1 MKVKN
6 RKYLRNVLKILKPL
20 TKLPLKELIKIVPL
34 LSDDC
39 IHKVCESCH
48 NLLMNTYSLDKNKLA
63 KVKSILYSS
72 RNSIRQIA
80 KPSTSLLS
88 KRKILSNQT
97 GKGIFT
103 VLASVIIPAI
113 IAAISRK

>member
-1 MKVKN
+1 MKTKN
-6 RKYLRNVLKILKPL
+6 TKYLKKVLVILKPL
-20 TKLPLKELIKIVPL
+20 TKLPLEQLIKIVPL

-48 NLLMNTYSLDKNKLA
+48 NLLLNTYRLNKNKLK
-63 KVKSILYSS
+63 KVKSILYKSK
-72 RNSIRQIA
+72 NSIRQIA

-97 GKGIFT
+97 GRGIFT

-113 IAAISRK
+113 IAGIRSK